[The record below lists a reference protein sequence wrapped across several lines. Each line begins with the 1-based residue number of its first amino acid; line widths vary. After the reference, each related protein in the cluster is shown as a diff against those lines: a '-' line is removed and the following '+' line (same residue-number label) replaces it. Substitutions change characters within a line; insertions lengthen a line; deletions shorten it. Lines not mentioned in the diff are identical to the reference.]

1 MQKFSQ
7 TDEFSQRVA
16 QYYLPQIEQDIATLT
31 PGLRLQQT
39 WIETLRGIVE
49 VKRAKSDREIEALIG
64 AAGVG
69 AGVSSAVASATSAL
83 IKDFETNWNT
93 TQNLTVVLSC
103 SLLFGFVLGGL
114 TFVLLKNRRSR

>member
-1 MQKFSQ
+1 M
-7 TDEFSQRVA
+7 
-16 QYYLPQIEQDIATLT
+16 
-31 PGLRLQQT
+31 
-39 WIETLRGIVE
+39 E